1 MTMHRAISIDLMTFA
16 PIATAQFF
24 AHVIHR
30 LKITQSSKNAPHDSE
45 NEHGDPLFFAFL
57 TKVDHYLSAWQV

>member
-16 PIATAQFF
+16 PIATAHFF

-30 LKITQSSKNAPHDSE
+30 LKVTQSSKNAPHDSE
-45 NEHGDPLFFAFL
+45 NEPVIPFFLPF
-57 TKVDHYLSAWQV
+57 